1 MYVTLQT
8 LLNKTHSDLDILYN
22 LLQVFRNQFYMV
34 KKLSVLLILV
44 GVVLS
49 QNTLQAQD
57 PQFSQYYAAP
67 LYLNPGLVGIN
78 QKGRMGIN
86 YRTQWPN
93 LDANFETFS
102 GYIDYHF
109 EDYHSSAGLIFNR
122 DSEGVVGLQS
132 TSIGLQYA
140 YQVQLNYQWT
150 FRPGVQIAYYIRD
163 LNFDKLTFGDQ
174 FDNTGQVRQFTGE
187 TFDTGQSAT
196 FFDISFGGVLY
207 NPSLWLGGAVH
218 HITEPNQSI
227 AGGDAPLPRRISF
240 HGGYRF
246 SLTPGSIRTDR
257 GERSITPSFNYR
269 TQGQFDQLDVG
280 AYFTLEPILVGLW
293 YRGLPIKNLDGITNN
308 ESIIFMLGL
317 QNKRTTFG
325 YSFDY
330 TISGLG
336 IGTGGAH
343 EISIAYS
350 FSLGDPLKPAADVRR
365 LRCPIPFIF

>member
-1 MYVTLQT
+1 MI
-8 LLNKTHSDLDILYN
+8 KK
-22 LLQVFRNQFYMV
+22 VF
-34 KKLSVLLILV
+34 LLIILISAL
-44 GVVLS
+44 GRE
-49 QNTLQAQD
+49 NTLKAQD

-67 LYLNPGLVGIN
+67 LYLNPGMAGIN

-109 EDYHSSAGLIFNR
+109 EDYYSSAGILFTR
-122 DSEGVVGLQS
+122 DQEGIAGLQS

-140 YQVQLNYQWT
+140 YQVQLNTQWT
-150 FRPGVQIAYYIRD
+150 FRPGVQLAYYNRD
-163 LNFDKLTFGDQ
+163 LNFDQLTFGDQ
-174 FDNTGQVRQFTGE
+174 FGPNGIERDFTGE
-187 TFDTGQSAT
+187 VFDTGLT
-196 FFDISFGGVLY
+196 VNFFDISFGGILY
-207 NPSLWLGGAVH
+207 NPSLWIGGAVH
-218 HITEPNQSI
+218 HINEPNQSI
-227 AGGDAPLPRRISF
+227 TDGEAPLEMRISV
-240 HGGYRF
+240 HGGYRIPL
-246 SLTPGSIRTDR
+246 SPRSIRTDI

-269 TQGQFDQLDVG
+269 TQGDFEQLDIG
-280 AYFTLEPILVGLW
+280 AYFTLDPILVGVW
-293 YRGLPIKNLDGITNN
+293 YRGVPIRQLDGIANN
-308 ESIIFMLGL
+308 ESLIFMIGL
-317 QNKRTTFG
+317 QNNRTTFG

-330 TISGLG
+330 TVSDLG

>member
-1 MYVTLQT
+1 
-8 LLNKTHSDLDILYN
+8 
-22 LLQVFRNQFYMV
+22 
-34 KKLSVLLILV
+34 LISAL
-44 GVVLS
+44 G
-49 QNTLQAQD
+49 QENTLSAQD

-78 QKGRMGIN
+78 QKGRMGVN

-109 EDYHSSAGLIFNR
+109 EDYFSSAGVIFTTDR
-122 DSEGVVGLQS
+122 EGIAGLQS

-150 FRPGVQIAYYIRD
+150 FRPGVQIGYTTRNLD
-163 LNFDKLTFGDQ
+163 FEKLTFGDQ
-174 FDNTGQVRQFTGE
+174 FGPNGIERDFTNE
-187 TFDTGQSAT
+187 TFDRSRVN
-196 FFDISFGGVLY
+196 FFDLSFGGILY

-218 HITEPNQSI
+218 HINEPNQSI
-227 AGGDAPLPRRISF
+227 TGAEAPLARRISV

-246 SLTPGSIRTDR
+246 PLNGRTPRTDL
-257 GERSITPSFNYR
+257 GERSITPTFNYR
-269 TQGQFDQLDVG
+269 TQGDFEQLDIG

-293 YRGLPIKNLDGITNN
+293 YRGVPIRQLDGIANS
-308 ESIIFMLGL
+308 ESLIFMLGL
-317 QNKRTTFG
+317 QNDRTTFG

-330 TISGLG
+330 TISDLG

-343 EISIAYS
+343 EISISYS

-365 LRCPIPFIF
+365 LKCPIPFIF

>member
-1 MYVTLQT
+1 
-8 LLNKTHSDLDILYN
+8 
-22 LLQVFRNQFYMV
+22 MV
-34 KKLSVLLILV
+34 KKLLFLLVVV
-44 GVVLS
+44 GTLLS

-109 EDYHSSAGLIFNR
+109 EDYYSSAGLIFTR
-122 DSEGVVGLQS
+122 DSEGVAGLQS

-174 FDNTGQVRQFTGE
+174 FGPNGIERDFTNENFNTGLNA
-187 TFDTGQSAT
+187 S
-196 FFDISFGGVLY
+196 FFDLSFGGIFY
-207 NPSLWLGGAVH
+207 NPSLWLGGAIH

-227 AGGDAPLPRRISF
+227 AGGDAPLPRRISV
-240 HGGYRF
+240 HGGYRLPLF
-246 SLTPGSIRTDR
+246 PGSIRSSQ
-257 GERSITPSFNYR
+257 GERSITPTFNYR
-269 TQGQFDQLDVG
+269 TQGQFDQLDLG
-280 AYFTLEPILVGLW
+280 AYLTLEPILFGVW

-308 ESIIFMLGL
+308 ESIIFMVGL
-317 QNKRTTFG
+317 QSKRTTFG

-330 TISGLG
+330 TISDLG

-365 LRCPIPFIF
+365 LKCPIPFIF